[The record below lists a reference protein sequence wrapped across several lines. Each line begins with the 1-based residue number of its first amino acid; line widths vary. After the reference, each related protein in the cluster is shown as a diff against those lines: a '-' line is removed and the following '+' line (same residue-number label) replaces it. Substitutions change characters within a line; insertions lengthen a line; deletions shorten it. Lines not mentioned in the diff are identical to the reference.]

1 MNERV
6 VPKMTNFCVAYTD
19 VAGGV
24 PMRGVSICPWMDGSR
39 TMQEQLSRSGSF
51 GKLSNSPAKAGP
63 MSEASALAA
72 AIALGRAG
80 PMSEAI
86 ALGRAGPMSEA
97 IALGL
102 TCVPRLELD
111 GPTFRHF
118 ESQHDSPRINQ
129 RLLN

>member
-6 VPKMTNFCVAYTD
+6 VPKKTNFCVAYMD

-24 PMRGVSICPWMDGSR
+24 PMRGVS
-39 TMQEQLSRSGSF
+39 RSGSF
-51 GKLSNSPAKAGP
+51 VKLSNSPAKAGPMSGAQP

-86 ALGRAGPMSEA
+86 ALG
-97 IALGL
+97 L
-102 TCVPRLELD
+102 TRVPRLELD
-111 GPTFRHF
+111 GPTFRRF

-129 RLLN
+129 RLLK

>member
-51 GKLSNSPAKAGP
+51 VKLSNSPAKAGP
-63 MSEASALAA
+63 MSGAQPMSEASALAA
-72 AIALGRAG
+72 ASAQRGPRSALAIG
-80 PMSEAI
+80 PY
-86 ALGRAGPMSEA
+86 L
-97 IALGL
+97 
-102 TCVPRLELD
+102 RLA
-111 GPTFRHF
+111 P
-118 ESQHDSPRINQ
+118 
-129 RLLN
+129 